1 MGSPL
6 FLLRD
11 EPQLFLAFVIA
22 VIVGITFHEFSH
34 AAVASLQGD
43 QTARSQ
49 GRLTLN
55 PISHLD
61 PLGSIAI
68 IVAGIGWGRPVP
80 VNPSSM
86 RNRRFGGVLVGL
98 AGPAANFLV
107 ALVAA
112 VAFRVVYP
120 AVGTSFDVGFS
131 LNLLNMLVTINVV
144 LGVFNLL
151 PIPPLD
157 GSTLLSLVLPPSRQ
171 NIVAFLNQ
179 YGIFL
184 LLGLLILAPN
194 LLTPIFRAITQA
206 LYGLVAT
213 PDAGYHRP
221 AAPNSPVPPFHPHSR
236 VDLSIRLWI
245 DK

>member
-11 EPQLFLAFVIA
+11 EPQLFVAFLIA

-49 GRLTLN
+49 GRLTIN

-61 PLGSIAI
+61 PLGSIALV
-68 IVAGIGWGRPVP
+68 VAGFGWGRPVP
-80 VNPSSM
+80 VSPTHL
-86 RNRRFGGVLVGL
+86 RNRRFGALMVGL
-98 AGPAANFLV
+98 AGPAANFVV
-107 ALVAA
+107 ALVSV
-112 VAFRVVYP
+112 VALRLVYHTT
-120 AVGTSFDVGFS
+120 VTFDVDFS
-131 LNLLNMLVTINVV
+131 VTLLSTLVLMNVV

-157 GSTLLSLVLPPSRQ
+157 GSTLLSIFLPPSRQ
-171 NIVAFLNQ
+171 GIVAFLDQ

-194 LLTPIFRAITQA
+194 LLTPIFRGITEA
-206 LYGLVAT
+206 LYSLVGL
-213 PDAGYHRP
+213 
-221 AAPNSPVPPFHPHSR
+221 PVG
-236 VDLSIRLWI
+236 
-245 DK
+245 

>member
-6 FLLRD
+6 FWLRD
-11 EPQLFLAFVIA
+11 DPQLFAAFVVA

-55 PISHLD
+55 PLSHLD
-61 PLGSIAI
+61 PLGSIAL
-68 IVAGIGWGRPVP
+68 IVAGFGWGRPVP
-80 VNPSSM
+80 VTPSRL
-86 RNRRFGGVLVGL
+86 RNRRFGHVLVGL
-98 AGPAANFLV
+98 AGPAANFVLALVSVVALRIAYPPADLTFDVNFTLRLLDTLV
-107 ALVAA
+107 AV
-112 VAFRVVYP
+112 
-120 AVGTSFDVGFS
+120 
-131 LNLLNMLVTINVV
+131 NVI

-157 GSTLLSLVLPPSRQ
+157 GSTLLSIVLPPSRQ
-171 NIVAFLNQ
+171 NIVRFLEQ

-194 LLTPIFRAITQA
+194 LLTPIFQAITRA
-206 LYGLVAT
+206 LYGLVGL
-213 PDAGYHRP
+213 PIG
-221 AAPNSPVPPFHPHSR
+221 
-236 VDLSIRLWI
+236 
-245 DK
+245 

>member
-11 EPQLFLAFVIA
+11 DPQLFVAFLVA
-22 VIVGITFHEFSH
+22 VVVGITFHEFSH

-55 PISHLD
+55 PIAHLD

-68 IVAGIGWGRPVP
+68 LVAGIGWGRPVP
-80 VNPSSM
+80 VNPTSL
-86 RNRRFGGVLVGL
+86 RNRRLGDVMVSL
-98 AGPAANFLV
+98 AGPAANFVV
-107 ALVAA
+107 ALIAVVALRIA
-112 VAFRVVYP
+112 YP
-120 AVGTSFDVGFS
+120 SAGATFNFDFTVT
-131 LNLLNMLVTINVV
+131 LLSTIVTINVV

-157 GSTLLSLVLPPSRQ
+157 GSTLLSIALPPSRQ
-171 NIVAFLNQ
+171 NIVAFLDQ

-194 LLTPIFRAITQA
+194 LLTPIFRAITEA
-206 LYGLVAT
+206 LYGLVGL
-213 PDAGYHRP
+213 PLG
-221 AAPNSPVPPFHPHSR
+221 
-236 VDLSIRLWI
+236 
-245 DK
+245 

>member
-11 EPQLFLAFVIA
+11 EPQLFVAFLIA
-22 VIVGITFHEFSH
+22 VIIGITFHEFSH

-61 PLGSIAI
+61 PLWSIAL
-68 IVAGIGWGRPVP
+68 IVAGFGWGRPVP
-80 VNPSSM
+80 VTPSRLRSG
-86 RNRRFGGVLVGL
+86 RLGHVLVGL
-98 AGPAANFLV
+98 AGPAANFVV
-107 ALVAA
+107 ALIAA
-112 VAFRVVYP
+112 VALRIVYP
-120 AVGTSFDVGFS
+120 TAGTTFDVGFTVT
-131 LNLLNMLVTINVV
+131 LLYTLVAVNVV

-157 GSTLLSLVLPPSRQ
+157 GSTLLSIALPPSRQ

-184 LLGLLILAPN
+184 QLGLLIRAPN
-194 LLTPIFRAITQA
+194 LLTPIVRAITEA
-206 LYGLVAT
+206 RDGLV
-213 PDAGYHRP
+213 GL
-221 AAPNSPVPPFHPHSR
+221 PVG
-236 VDLSIRLWI
+236 
-245 DK
+245 

>member
-11 EPQLFLAFVIA
+11 EPQLFAAFVIA
-22 VIVGITFHEFSH
+22 VIVAIAFHEFSH

-68 IVAGIGWGRPVP
+68 LLAGIGWGRPVP
-80 VNPSSM
+80 VTPTRL
-86 RNRRFGGVLVGL
+86 RNRRFGYLIVAL
-98 AGPAANFLV
+98 AGPAANFVV
-107 ALVAA
+107 ALVAVIA
-112 VAFRVVYP
+112 LRIVFPPGEATFN
-120 AVGTSFDVGFS
+120 VGFTLRFLVYLAA
-131 LNLLNMLVTINVV
+131 LNVTF
-144 LGVFNLL
+144 GVFNLL

-157 GSTLLSLVLPPSRQ
+157 GSTLLSILLPPSRQ
-171 NIVAFLNQ
+171 NIVRFLEQ

-184 LLGLLILAPN
+184 LLALLILTPN
-194 LLTPIFRAITQA
+194 LLAPIIQAILEA
-206 LYGLVAT
+206 IYGLV
-213 PDAGYHRP
+213 G
-221 AAPNSPVPPFHPHSR
+221 
-236 VDLSIRLWI
+236 LSVG
-245 DK
+245 

>member
-80 VNPSSM
+80 VNPTHLRS
-86 RNRRFGGVLVGL
+86 RRFGAVMVGL
-98 AGPAANFLV
+98 AGPAANFAV

-112 VAFRVVYP
+112 VAFRIVYP
-120 AVGTSFDVGFS
+120 AVATSFDVGFS
-131 LNLLNMLVTINVV
+131 VNLLDMLVTINVI

-157 GSTLLSLVLPPSRQ
+157 GSTLLSLLLPPSRQ
-171 NIVAFLNQ
+171 SIVAFLNQ

-194 LLTPIFRAITQA
+194 LLTPIFRAITEA
-206 LYGLVAT
+206 LYGLV
-213 PDAGYHRP
+213 GL
-221 AAPNSPVPPFHPHSR
+221 PVG
-236 VDLSIRLWI
+236 
-245 DK
+245 

>member
-11 EPQLFLAFVIA
+11 EPQLFAAFVIA

-55 PISHLD
+55 PLSHLD
-61 PLGSIAI
+61 PLGSIAL
-68 IVAGIGWGRPVP
+68 IVAGFGWGRPVP
-80 VNPSSM
+80 VTPSHL
-86 RNRRFGGVLVGL
+86 RNRRFGHVLVGL
-98 AGPAANFLV
+98 AGPAANFVLALVSVV
-107 ALVAA
+107 ALRIA
-112 VAFRVVYP
+112 YQP
-120 AVGTSFDVGFS
+120 ADLSFDVDFT
-131 LNLLNMLVTINVV
+131 LRLLDTLVAVNVI

-157 GSTLLSLVLPPSRQ
+157 GSTLLSILLPPSRQ
-171 NIVAFLNQ
+171 NILRFLEQ

-184 LLGLLILAPN
+184 LLALLILAPN
-194 LLTPIFRAITQA
+194 LLTPIFRSITEAI
-206 LYGLVAT
+206 YGLV
-213 PDAGYHRP
+213 G
-221 AAPNSPVPPFHPHSR
+221 
-236 VDLSIRLWI
+236 LSVG
-245 DK
+245 